1 MEWADGL
8 LSKMLEWTG
17 LGSTV
22 HDWGLP
28 KNGPFWAKNGK
39 AMASLSTFQS
49 EPNRTKMANLSV
61 FEHLGPYTST
71 FRAVVFTVHPHV
83 IIYSH
88 WPNEFFAPNGQSRVW
103 RRCLRAKNK
112 FLFEMVQKV
121 PDGPKTFGKRV
132 SNGQKHLGW
141 PFWYLLD
148 HFGTLT
154 SLPCLAIFGPKWT
167 FFGPSPVMN
176 GGPQIEKRFITKS
189 PMCGLLVELQNT
201 MFGK

>member
-1 MEWADGL
+1 
-8 LSKMLEWTG
+8 
-17 LGSTV
+17 
-22 HDWGLP
+22 
-28 KNGPFWAKNGK
+28 
-39 AMASLSTFQS
+39 
-49 EPNRTKMANLSV
+49 MANLSV

-141 PFWYLLD
+141 PFWSLFCFRGRG
-148 HFGTLT
+148 HFPELIPDFSHFEPFPINLVPAGIT
-154 SLPCLAIFGPKWT
+154 
-167 FFGPSPVMN
+167 
-176 GGPQIEKRFITKS
+176 EKRQFLRFSETENFALSWLEHGFI
-189 PMCGLLVELQNT
+189 L
-201 MFGK
+201 